1 MSIDPET
8 VRKAL
13 QKEAEAYRGH
23 QAGSQCLLTDLLRSW
38 LPSADS
44 KLLDMTELSK
54 LATTKR
60 DLTARHQETETVL
73 DELKL
78 LDDDANV
85 FKAVG
90 PVLVKQ
96 DLMEARANVTNRL
109 EFIKKDIERLDN
121 QIKGVES
128 KMLDREREIMKL
140 QKKLQGAGGGAP

>member
-1 MSIDPET
+1 MSVDHEN

-13 QKEAEAYRGH
+13 QKEADAYRGH
-23 QAGSQCLLTDLLRSW
+23 QA
-38 LPSADS
+38 
-44 KLLDMTELSK
+44 ELSK

-60 DLTARHQETETVL
+60 DLTARQQETETVL
-73 DELKL
+73 EELKL
-78 LDDDANV
+78 LDDEANV

-96 DLMEARANVTNRL
+96 DLMEARTNVTNRL

-140 QKKLQGAGGGAP
+140 QKKLQGAAGDPS